1 MPPATAQLALVSPWL
16 TVVAALYALVVLV
29 VVVLCRAAARA
40 DRLARIDET
49 PAAAAP
55 LVHRPR
61 TAQDL
66 VAEAVRALGADDAA
80 LFGADLGGE
89 ALHVV
94 AATDEDGAA
103 TGAAAERLARHA
115 CSTGRLCVR
124 PPALVP
130 AADEA
135 CLPGAALAVPATV
148 GGLRLGALCV
158 TRTGPRPFTARD
170 RGILLRLGGVA
181 AEQLAAPAPAG
192 QRRFSA

>member
-1 MPPATAQLALVSPWL
+1 MSSTPSIAALSPWL
-16 TVVAALYALVVLV
+16 AAVGALYGVVALAV
-29 VVVLCRAAARA
+29 VVFCRAAARA
-40 DRLARIDET
+40 ERLPGIVH
-49 PAAAAP
+49 PPAAAP

-61 TAQDL
+61 TPEAL

-80 LFGADLGGE
+80 LFGSDLDGV
-89 ALHVV
+89 ALRVV
-94 AATDEDGAA
+94 AAAVEDGAA
-103 TGAAAERLARHA
+103 TSTPGARLARQA
-115 CSTGRLCVR
+115 CLTGRLCVR

-170 RGILLRLGGVA
+170 RGILLRLGGAA
-181 AEQLAAPAPAG
+181 AEQLAAPEVAAD
-192 QRRFSA
+192 RRFSAS